1 LLTIIFMQKEE
12 KTPLVHRSPSPQEET
27 FTPQTRNNPIGP
39 VSTVDTEPADNEH
52 LGDAK
57 ASTFNPAS
65 STGSVKD
72 TVTSAAT
79 AVSNAVPTSYEDLKA
94 QLAQAQATIALYGQ
108 EGGLR
113 MRKVVG
119 ATGDSTTLTTDVG
132 ARQATSEGVPVQIVA
147 LLCLLSFLLAYL
159 FF

>member
-1 LLTIIFMQKEE
+1 MQKEE
-12 KTPLVHRSPSPQEET
+12 HTPLVHRSPSPHEET
-27 FTPQTRNNPIGP
+27 FTPQTRNNPVGPISTIG
-39 VSTVDTEPADNEH
+39 SEPPDNKH

-57 ASTFNPAS
+57 VSAFNPTS
-65 STGSVKD
+65 STGSAKD

-94 QLAQAQATIALYGQ
+94 QLVQAQATIASYGQ

-113 MRKVVG
+113 MRKAVG
-119 ATGDSTTLTTDVG
+119 ATGDSTATTTDIGV
-132 ARQATSEGVPVQIVA
+132 RQVASEGVPLQIVA
-147 LLCLLSFLLAYL
+147 LLCLLSFLLAYI